1 MMSVGV
7 KPKSPVFFAF
17 LLAAM
22 ALAWW
27 ALGMVYTLG
36 HTVFSGFLSPATYN
50 ALSYPV
56 AGLFLLI
63 SEYWLSG
70 HVNLTYHLVLVLGLG
85 FGVGLL
91 YGWLQSDRS
100 RGM

>member
-1 MMSVGV
+1 MSVGA
-7 KPKSPVFFAF
+7 KPKPPVFFGL
-17 LLAAM
+17 LLAAI

-36 HTVFSGFLSPATYN
+36 HTLFSGFLSPATYN

-70 HVNLTYHLVLVLGLG
+70 YVNLIYHLVLVLGLG
-85 FGVGLL
+85 FSVGAV
-91 YGWLQSDRS
+91 YGWLQRDPS
-100 RGM
+100 RGK